1 MMLFQAD
8 PGRVKQVMVTQLIV
22 AAMSVP
28 VLVHFWHWWYAVYLM
43 GFYSFLLFVSH
54 HSGLHRYFSHRSYT
68 VNQFWHAFLCLTSC
82 LVCFGSPVGYA
93 VIHRAHHVHTDTAQ
107 DPHAPNHIGFLNVI
121 FFNWHLRDLTMWSVF
136 GELRDP
142 WLKFTHDYY
151 TLVIIIFAL
160 VLFAI
165 DPVLPLCYSVGT
177 VGALFAMG
185 FVNTVCH
192 TQGLTTYRNHN
203 DGGDSSNSYV
213 AVAIGEWHNNHHARP
228 QQWNQK
234 EQWWEV
240 DYAAQFIRLIK
251 K

>member
-8 PGRVKQVMVTQLIV
+8 PRHVKQVMVTQLIV

-28 VLVHFWHWWYAVYLM
+28 VLVHFWHWWYAVYLL

-54 HSGLHRYFSHRSYT
+54 HAGLHRYFSHRSYT

-121 FFNWHLRDLTMWSVF
+121 FFNWHLRDLTMWSAF
-136 GELRDP
+136 RELRDP

-165 DPVLPLCYSVGT
+165 DPVLPLCYSVGA

-185 FVNTVCH
+185 FVNTVGH
-192 TQGLTTYRNHN
+192 TQGATTYRNHN
-203 DGGDSSNSYV
+203 DGGNSSNSYL
-213 AVAIGEWHNNHHARP
+213 AVAIGEWHNNHHAHP
-228 QQWNQK
+228 QQWNQR

>member
-8 PGRVKQVMVTQLIV
+8 PRHTKQVMVTQLIV
-22 AAMSVP
+22 AAMSIP
-28 VLVHFWHWWYAVYLM
+28 VLVHFWHWWYAVYLL
-43 GFYSFLLFVSH
+43 GFYSFLLFVGH
-54 HSGLHRYFSHRSYT
+54 HAGLHRYFSHRSYT
-68 VNQFWHAFLCLTSC
+68 VNKFWHAFLCLASC

-93 VIHRAHHVHTDTAQ
+93 VIHRAHHVHTDTEQ
-107 DPHAPNHIGFLNVI
+107 DPHAQKYLGFFNII
-121 FFNWHLRDLTMWSVF
+121 FFNWNLKDLTMWSVF
-136 GELRDP
+136 RELRDP

-151 TLVIIIFAL
+151 TLVIIVFAL
-160 VLFAI
+160 TLFAI

-192 TQGLTTYRNHN
+192 TTGATTYRNHETR
-203 DGGDSSNSYV
+203 DDSSNSYV
-213 AVAIGEWHNNHHARP
+213 AVVIGEWHNNHHARP
-228 QQWNQK
+228 QQWNQR
-234 EQWWEV
+234 ECWWEV

>member
-1 MMLFQAD
+1 
-8 PGRVKQVMVTQLIV
+8 
-22 AAMSVP
+22 
-28 VLVHFWHWWYAVYLM
+28 
-43 GFYSFLLFVSH
+43 
-54 HSGLHRYFSHRSYT
+54 
-68 VNQFWHAFLCLTSC
+68 
-82 LVCFGSPVGYA
+82 
-93 VIHRAHHVHTDTAQ
+93 
-107 DPHAPNHIGFLNVI
+107 
-121 FFNWHLRDLTMWSVF
+121 MWSVF
-136 GELRDP
+136 KELRDP

-165 DPVLPLCYSVGT
+165 DPVLPLCYSVGA

-185 FVNTVCH
+185 FVNTVGH
-192 TQGLTTYRNHN
+192 TQGATTYRNHN
-203 DGGDSSNSYV
+203 DGGNSSNSYL

-228 QQWNQK
+228 QQWNQR

>member
-28 VLVHFWHWWYAVYLM
+28 VLVHFWHWWYAVYLL

-54 HSGLHRYFSHRSYT
+54 HAGLHRYFSHRSYE
-68 VNQFWHAFLCLTSC
+68 VNRFWHAFLCLTSC

-93 VIHRAHHVHTDTAQ
+93 VIHRAHHVHTDTDQ

-121 FFNWHLRDLTMWSVF
+121 FFNWSLRDLTMWSAF
-136 GELRDP
+136 KELRDP

-151 TLVIIIFAL
+151 TLVIISFAL

-165 DPVLPLCYSVGT
+165 DPVLPLCYSVGA

-185 FVNTVCH
+185 FVNTVGH
-192 TQGLTTYRNHN
+192 TQGATTYRNHS
-203 DGGDSSNSYV
+203 DGGNSSNSYL

-228 QQWNQK
+228 QQWNQR